1 MGEMTK
7 VELEA
12 IKEQLN
18 LEKMLTKRFREYA
31 LMSKDPKLSEKCQQI
46 AGEHK
51 NHYDSLK
58 KCLE

>member
-1 MGEMTK
+1 MKEITK

-18 LEKMLTKRFREYA
+18 LEKMLSERFKEYA
-31 LMSKDPKLSEKCQQI
+31 IKSKDPELSQKCQQI
-46 AGEHK
+46 SAEHK

-58 KCLE
+58 TCLG